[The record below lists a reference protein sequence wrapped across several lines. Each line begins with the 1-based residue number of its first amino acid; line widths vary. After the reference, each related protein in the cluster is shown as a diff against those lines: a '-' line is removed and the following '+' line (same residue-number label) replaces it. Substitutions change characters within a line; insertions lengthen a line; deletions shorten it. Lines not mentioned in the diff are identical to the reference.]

1 MKKKLKIIDLFCGVG
16 GLSYGFAHNDDFEIV
31 AANEILPNMAKAY
44 SLNHSAVKV
53 YVDDIKDFAAEK
65 IESDLNVKV
74 NEIDIIVGGPPC
86 QAYSTVGKRLID
98 DPRGKLFQEYYRV
111 LKEFNP
117 KLFLFE
123 NVKGL
128 LSMQGGE
135 LLKTIISLFESL
147 GYKVQCKLLNA
158 ADFGAPQIRERVII
172 IGSKLKNDFRYPKVT
187 HYNPE
192 ETLDLFK
199 KDLKPYLTL
208 EEAINDLPFIK
219 SGEESFEYASEPQN
233 EFQVIMRAN
242 APEKLMDHNSPK
254 NNAKLVKMME
264 LLPDGG
270 TPEDLPKELR
280 PTSGFKNTYCRLWWN
295 RPSTTITRNLS
306 TPSSS
311 RCIHPKAPRPL
322 TTREGA
328 RIQCFPDS
336 HQFYGSRSDRNLQIG
351 NAMPT
356 FLSNAMAGAI
366 LSNFKQEYVKKYGQ
380 IFQEKEKRN
389 NVKNP
394 FLKYAV

>member
-1 MKKKLKIIDLFCGVG
+1 MPKKLKVIDLFCGVG
-16 GLSYGFAHNDDFEIV
+16 GLSYGFAHDDNFEIV

-44 SLNHSAVKV
+44 SLNHPTVKV
-53 YVDDIKDFAAEK
+53 YIEDIKDFGAEK
-65 IESDLNVKV
+65 IEKNLNIKAS
-74 NEIDIIVGGPPC
+74 EIDIIVGGPPC

-147 GYKVQCKLLNA
+147 GYKVQYKLLNA
-158 ADFGAPQIRERVII
+158 ADFGAPQIRKRVII
-172 IGSKLKNDFRYPKVT
+172 IGSKLKNNFQYPSQT
-187 HYNPE
+187 HYGAEQAPN
-192 ETLDLFK
+192 LFRSE
-199 KDLKPYLTL
+199 LKPHLTL
-208 EEAINDLPFIK
+208 EEAIGDLSFIK
-219 SGEESFEYASEPQN
+219 SGEERFEYASEPQN
-233 EFQVIMRAN
+233 EFQKMMRIN
-242 APEKLMDHNSPK
+242 APEKLMDHNSP
-254 NNAKLVKMME
+254 NNNEKLVKIME

-270 TPEDLPKELR
+270 TPKDLPKELR

-328 RIQCFPDS
+328 RIQCLPDS
-336 HQFYGSRSDRNLQIG
+336 YQFFGSRSDRNLQIG
-351 NAMPT
+351 NAVPT
-356 FLSNAMAGAI
+356 VLSSALAGAI
-366 LSNFKQEYVKKYGQ
+366 LYNFKQENVKDYEQ
-380 IFQEKEKRN
+380 IFKIKERQI
-389 NVKNP
+389 V
-394 FLKYAV
+394 A

>member
-1 MKKKLKIIDLFCGVG
+1 MTKKLKVIDLFCGVG
-16 GLSYGFAHNDDFEIV
+16 GLSYGFANDDNFEIV
-31 AANEILPNMAKAY
+31 AANEILPKMAKAY
-44 SLNHSAVKV
+44 SLNHPAVKI
-53 YVDDIKDFAAEK
+53 YVEDIKDFSAGK
-65 IESDLNVKV
+65 IENDLGVRATEV
-74 NEIDIIVGGPPC
+74 DIIVGGPPC

-128 LSMQGGE
+128 LSIQGGE
-135 LLKTIISLFESL
+135 LLGTILSLFESL
-147 GYKVQCKLLNA
+147 GYKVQYKLLNA
-158 ADFGAPQIRERVII
+158 ADFGAPQTRERVII
-172 IGSKLKNDFRYPKVT
+172 IGSKLENSFHYPEPT

-192 ETLDLFK
+192 QRPVLF
-199 KDLKPYLTL
+199 DGALKPYLTL
-208 EEAINDLPFIK
+208 GGAISDLPFIK
-219 SGEESFEYASEPQN
+219 SGEESFEYAFEPQN
-233 EFQVIMRAN
+233 EFQVMMRLN
-242 APEKLMDHNSPK
+242 APEKLRDHNSPH
-254 NNAKLVKMME
+254 NNARLVKMMG

-270 TPEDLPKELR
+270 TPLDLPEELR

-336 HQFYGSRSDRNLQIG
+336 YQFYGSRSEKNLQIG
-351 NAMPT
+351 NAVPT
-356 FLSNAMAGAI
+356 FLSKAITKAI
-366 LSNFKQEYVKKYGQ
+366 LFNFKTEERSCGWHQSFRSPKTLVVD
-380 IFQEKEKRN
+380 RL
-389 NVKNP
+389 
-394 FLKYAV
+394 FL

>member
-1 MKKKLKIIDLFCGVG
+1 MAKKLKVIDLFCGVG
-16 GLSYGFAHNDDFEIV
+16 GLSYGFAHGDNFEIV

-44 SLNHSAVKV
+44 SLNHPTAKV
-53 YVDDIKDFAAEK
+53 YVEDIKDFGVGK
-65 IESDLNVKV
+65 IEKDLNIKAR
-74 NEIDIIVGGPPC
+74 EIDIIVGGPPC

-98 DPRGKLFQEYYRV
+98 DPRGKLFQEYYRI

-158 ADFGAPQIRERVII
+158 ADYGAPQIRERVVI
-172 IGSKLKNDFRYPKVT
+172 IGSKLKNSFEYPEPT

-192 ETLDLFK
+192 EMPNLVNK
-199 KDLKPYLTL
+199 KLKPYLTL
-208 EEAINDLPFIK
+208 EEAIGDLPFIK
-219 SGEESFEYASEPQN
+219 SNEESFEYASKPRN
-233 EFQVIMRAN
+233 EFQKLMRQN
-242 APEKLMDHNSPK
+242 ASVRLMDHSSPK
-254 NNAKLVKMME
+254 NNEKLVKIME

-270 TPEDLPKELR
+270 TPEDLPEDLR
-280 PTSGFKNTYCRLWWN
+280 PTSGFKNTYCRIWWN

-328 RIQCFPDS
+328 RIQCFPDDY
-336 HQFYGSRSDRNLQIG
+336 QFYGSRGDRNLQIG
-351 NAMPT
+351 NAVPT
-356 FLSNAMAGAI
+356 FLSNAIAKMI
-366 LSNFKQEYVKKYGQ
+366 LENFRGDK
-380 IFQEKEKRN
+380 II
-389 NVKNP
+389 
-394 FLKYAV
+394 